1 MAHPV
6 VNPANGIT
14 ALRTLAL
21 FPFWYAVDAGFQQ
34 WAVAII
40 LIAGLM
46 DLLDGLAARVF
57 DCRSQFGEVFDAV
70 ADGVL
75 YGACLLILA
84 AYTWIPWWGIGGIV
98 GLGIYNA
105 GLRFRYAARVGKATN
120 FQSYAMERFA
130 GFTAYLIGIGAARI
144 ETEYF
149 FGAAI
154 AIMAVIVAY
163 DTKRMVFDPVP
174 L

>member
-6 VNPANGIT
+6 VNPANAIT
-14 ALRTLAL
+14 AARMLAM
-21 FPFWYAVDAGFQQ
+21 FPFWYAVDRGLPQ

-75 YGACLLILA
+75 YAVCLVVLA
-84 AYTWIPWWGIGGIV
+84 GYGWIPWWGIVGIV

-105 GLRFRYAARVGKATN
+105 ALRFRYAARVGKATN
-120 FQSYAMERFA
+120 FQSFAMERFA

-154 AIMAVIVAY
+154 AIMAVIVAH
-163 DTKRMVFDPVP
+163 DTKRMLFDPVP
-174 L
+174 A